1 MDQQP
6 YVEDSLKKRYFS
18 KLGAK
23 FVGIPI
29 AFLTAA
35 IVPRG
40 LGVNAYGNY
49 NFITDFFMKLTANFD
64 IGTST
69 YFYNKLSQRPN
80 ESSLIRFYLGF
91 VVIMSLLMVLFVASL
106 FIINKQGIIF
116 IGQEPRFVWL
126 GLFWG
131 LLYWFYQIVYKIVDA
146 YGLTVKGEFA
156 IVGKQ
161 LIGLC
166 LLGLLFTLGKF
177 SLSIFFTYHFFMF
190 ILMLF
195 FWWKILRKNNIRL
208 FPSERLNKTL
218 IKSYSREFYEFSM
231 PLFIGGIFT
240 FFLAFADRWMLQL
253 FGGSKEQGLYSLA
266 FKVGS
271 LCFLFTRSMTPLFQR
286 EISRAY
292 GENNIDE
299 MGRLFLRFV
308 PMLYSV
314 AACIATF
321 FFFQSDK
328 VSLLVGGES
337 FKGASVSLALMSLYP
352 IHQTYGQ
359 LNSAVYFASGRTKLY
374 RNIGLSMTLFG
385 LLVTYL
391 FLAPKEQWGL
401 NLGSMGLAL
410 KMVLITIIGQNILL
424 WFNTKLLK
432 ISFIKLLGHQ
442 FKAVIII
449 GGAAGLA
456 TLISDYIIG
465 NIVLSLIT
473 AGLIY
478 MILLMGILY
487 WFPSLFSTNRSEII
501 QNVRLVKQRL
511 IGLNKLWK

>member
-1 MDQQP
+1 
-6 YVEDSLKKRYFS
+6 
-18 KLGAK
+18 
-23 FVGIPI
+23 
-29 AFLTAA
+29 
-35 IVPRG
+35 
-40 LGVNAYGNY
+40 
-49 NFITDFFMKLTANFD
+49 
-64 IGTST
+64 
-69 YFYNKLSQRPN
+69 
-80 ESSLIRFYLGF
+80 
-91 VVIMSLLMVLFVASL
+91 
-106 FIINKQGIIF
+106 
-116 IGQEPRFVWL
+116 
-126 GLFWG
+126 
-131 LLYWFYQIVYKIVDA
+131 
-146 YGLTVKGEFA
+146 
-156 IVGKQ
+156 
-161 LIGLC
+161 
-166 LLGLLFTLGKF
+166 
-177 SLSIFFTYHFFMF
+177 
-190 ILMLF
+190 
-195 FWWKILRKNNIRL
+195 
-208 FPSERLNKTL
+208 
-218 IKSYSREFYEFSM
+218 
-231 PLFIGGIFT
+231 
-240 FFLAFADRWMLQL
+240 
-253 FGGSKEQGLYSLA
+253 
-266 FKVGS
+266 
-271 LCFLFTRSMTPLFQR
+271 
-286 EISRAY
+286 
-292 GENNIDE
+292 
-299 MGRLFLRFV
+299 
-308 PMLYSV
+308 
-314 AACIATF
+314 
-321 FFFQSDK
+321 
-328 VSLLVGGES
+328 
-337 FKGASVSLALMSLYP
+337 MSLYP

-359 LNSAVYFASGRTKLY
+359 LNSAVYFASGRTRLY